1 MTCKTFCN
9 SRKRTQK
16 GKRQNVCLLFRELF
30 SQRNSQASF
39 TLKVCTLIQKVKK
52 SRKCQILSAHSSER
66 RVSMQRR
73 NILGKMPDLQE
84 VPIQRGFK
92 GIMCTLVSIKEC
104 IALLSISPGIKR
116 IAQHDTQLSTSP
128 SHSEDF
134 LRDYS
139 RAYVSIANH
148 PFTMS

>member
-1 MTCKTFCN
+1 
-9 SRKRTQK
+9 
-16 GKRQNVCLLFRELF
+16 
-30 SQRNSQASF
+30 
-39 TLKVCTLIQKVKK
+39 
-52 SRKCQILSAHSSER
+52 
-66 RVSMQRR
+66 MQRR
-73 NILGKMPDLQE
+73 NILGKMPDLHE

-104 IALLSISPGIKR
+104 MALLSISPVIKR
-116 IAQHDTQLSTSP
+116 IAQHDTQLSTSL